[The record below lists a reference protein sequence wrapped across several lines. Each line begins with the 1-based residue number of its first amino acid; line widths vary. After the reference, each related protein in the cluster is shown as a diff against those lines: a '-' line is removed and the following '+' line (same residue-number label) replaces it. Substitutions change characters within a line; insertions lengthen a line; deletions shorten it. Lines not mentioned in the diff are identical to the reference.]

1 MKPTTAILKRVTF
14 VSFFNYSMVMKYK
27 KIKKNIK
34 IINMAKVRN
43 FLLINLI
50 TRACIKYNEQN
61 SLEWLFTI
69 IKIMYIIERRIN
81 IFDAK
86 LLVPLCRI

>member
-1 MKPTTAILKRVTF
+1 
-14 VSFFNYSMVMKYK
+14 
-27 KIKKNIK
+27 
-34 IINMAKVRN
+34 MAKVRN

-50 TRACIKYNEQN
+50 TRACIKYNEKKN

-69 IKIMYIIERRIN
+69 IKIMYIERRIN

>member
-27 KIKKNIK
+27 KIKNIK

-69 IKIMYIIERRIN
+69 IKIMYIERRIN

-86 LLVPLCRI
+86 LLI